1 MAAEPTVPKVILVPL
16 TVPFSLCVLAVAD
29 SVILPLRLDP
39 LCCQLRLN
47 VPE

>member
-1 MAAEPTVPKVILVPL
+1 MAAEPTVPNVIFVPF
-16 TVPFSLCVLAVAD
+16 TVPFSLSVPPADD
-29 SVILPLRLDP
+29 SVILPRRLDP